1 MTDRVSWGIV
11 TLVHSSGKYVKSTRQ
26 KKVTMYTFLHFNLNS
41 RKRVYL
47 CRSSPLC
54 ALMHCGICNILHVFN
69 LEMLGA
75 GWGLTRGWCA
85 CKAAA
90 DPLQKILETSQLM
103 RRVNAKGWGSTEKD
117 GSQLP
122 LWHQGLPSTCPGNSF
137 SGSWSYQAAG
147 RVRPGSAFCAGMAD
161 SGDMGTVV
169 DMSCLQNNFWRGL
182 TQDSH
187 LNAEKH
193 GLDEGPGRQI
203 GGPLTFWTQK

>member
-11 TLVHSSGKYVKSTRQ
+11 TLVHSSGKYVKSTCQ
-26 KKVTMYTFLHFNLNS
+26 KKATTYTFLHFNLNS

-47 CRSSPLC
+47 CHSSPLC

-69 LEMLGA
+69 LEMLGT
-75 GWGLTRGWCA
+75 GWGSTRGWCA

-122 LWHQGLPSTCPGNSF
+122 LWRQGLPSTWEF
-137 SGSWSYQAAG
+137 IF
-147 RVRPGSAFCAGMAD
+147 RLMKLPGSRQGQAGFCLLCWDGWLWRHGD
-161 SGDMGTVV
+161 S
-169 DMSCLQNNFWRGL
+169 RGYV
-182 TQDSH
+182 
-187 LNAEKH
+187 
-193 GLDEGPGRQI
+193 
-203 GGPLTFWTQK
+203 